1 MPIERRLLL
10 HLALLLG
17 GCASTPPELLAL
29 PPAPATA
36 APIPSSAISV
46 LLRPVAVPGY
56 LDNFPVVI
64 KRDGSRVE
72 IAENTEWA
80 ERLTDGVSRVLREAL
95 AQRLAPE
102 QLLIAGDGRVPDAE
116 LSVELLR
123 MDPQADGRVLLEARW
138 NLVASRGGRT
148 TRAGYARLEAG
159 PAGPEPA
166 DIARATSAALGLLA
180 DELALQIA
188 QVGF

>member
-10 HLALLLG
+10 YLALLLG
-17 GCASTPPELLAL
+17 GCASTPPELIAL

-36 APIPSSAISV
+36 ASIPASATSV
-46 LLRPVAVPGY
+46 LLRPVVVPGY

-64 KRDGSRVE
+64 ERDGSRVE

-80 ERLTDGVSRVLREAL
+80 ERLTDGVSRVLRDAL

-102 QLLIAGDGRVPDAE
+102 QLLIAGDGRVPDAD

-138 NLVASRGGRT
+138 NLVGSQGAGT

-180 DELALQIA
+180 DELALQITEFA
-188 QVGF
+188 D